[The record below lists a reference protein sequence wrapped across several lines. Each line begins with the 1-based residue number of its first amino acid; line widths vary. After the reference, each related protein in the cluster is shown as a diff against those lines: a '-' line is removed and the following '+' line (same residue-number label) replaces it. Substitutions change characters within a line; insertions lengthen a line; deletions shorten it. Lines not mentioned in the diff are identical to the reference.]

1 MIQKQNHCFSA
12 CFTVDPPSAPDP
24 PVVSEVHATS
34 CTVTY
39 KPPQRDGGAS
49 VKYVLERRTPGP
61 ESEWIRVNDSPVTD
75 LQYTIH
81 NLTPATEY
89 EFRVA
94 AVNKRWISDFSL
106 MSPKI
111 LTVEKPDKPGR
122 PAVVE
127 VIGTSVHMQ
136 WSAPCSDG
144 GAAVTEYKVM
154 YWTSEE
160 TREIADSVAATAES
174 LISYTIR
181 NVLQANT
188 KYSFAVAAV
197 NRIGLGPWS
206 VRSEDINTFASTLMF
221 VDVCLY
227 LEFKRLF
234 IAGHRHGLVAGQ
246 DC

>member
-1 MIQKQNHCFSA
+1 MIQKQNHCFLLV
-12 CFTVDPPSAPDP
+12 FTVHPPHAPDP
-24 PVVSEVHATS
+24 PVASEVHATS

-39 KPPQRDGGAS
+39 KPPQYDGGAP
-49 VKYVLERRTPGP
+49 VTYILERRTPGAD
-61 ESEWIRVNDSPVTD
+61 SEWIRFNDTPVTD
-75 LQYTIH
+75 LQYTTD

-89 EFRVA
+89 QFRVA
-94 AVNKRWISDFSL
+94 ARNKRMISKFSL
-106 MSPKI
+106 MSPLI

-122 PAVVE
+122 PEVME
-127 VIGTSVHMQ
+127 VIGTSVHLQ

-160 TREIADSVAATAES
+160 RKEISDYVAATTES

-181 NVLQANT
+181 NLLKANT

-206 VRSEDINTFASTLMF
+206 VRSEDINTFAGTLMF

-227 LEFKRLF
+227 LEFNLLNGE
-234 IAGHRHGLVAGQ
+234 ICDG
-246 DC
+246 C

>member
-1 MIQKQNHCFSA
+1 M
-12 CFTVDPPSAPDP
+12 DPPSAPDP

-39 KPPQRDGGAS
+39 KPPQRDGGAP
-49 VKYVLERRTPGP
+49 VAGYILERRTPGP
-61 ESEWIRVNDSPVTD
+61 DSEWIRVNDSPVTD

-94 AVNKRWISDFSL
+94 AVNKTEISDFSL

-111 LTVEKPDKPGR
+111 LTAVEKPDKPGR
-122 PAVVE
+122 PEVVE
-127 VIGTSVHMQ
+127 VIGTSVHLQ

-144 GAAVTEYKVM
+144 GVAVTEYKVM

-160 TREIADSVAATAES
+160 TEEISDSVATSTES

-181 NVLQANT
+181 NILQANA

-197 NRIGLGPWS
+197 NRIGHGLWS
-206 VRSEDINTFASTLMF
+206 ESSEEVITFAGTLHT
-221 VDVCLY
+221 CG
-227 LEFKRLF
+227 RLF
-234 IAGHRHGLVAGQ
+234 MP
-246 DC
+246 

>member
-1 MIQKQNHCFSA
+1 
-12 CFTVDPPSAPDP
+12 VDPPSAPDP

-39 KPPQRDGGAS
+39 KPPQRDGGAP
-49 VKYVLERRTPGP
+49 VAGYILERRTPGP
-61 ESEWIRVNDSPVTD
+61 DSEWIRVNDSPVTD

-89 EFRVA
+89 DFRVA
-94 AVNKRWISDFSL
+94 ARNKEEISDFSL

-122 PAVVE
+122 PEVVE
-127 VIGTSVHMQ
+127 VIGTSVHLQ

-188 KYSFAVAAV
+188 KYSFAVTAV
-197 NRIGLGPWS
+197 NRIGRGSWS
-206 VRSEDINTFASTLMF
+206 RRSEDINTFAGTLMF
-221 VDVCLY
+221 VDFCLY
-227 LEFKRLF
+227 LEFKLLF
-234 IAGHRHGLVAGQ
+234 LAGRVTHFEGEICDG
-246 DC
+246 C